1 MDNTQGSNVVEVEQK
16 NETFLSRDQI
26 FSQVDLVIEKAI
38 LPAPYKGHV
47 FVKGMDGNAWDE
59 YQDGI
64 LVKGKNGERTVDL
77 KKSKAKLLVQCICDE
92 SGKLMFTEADIPLLC
107 TRSNKFLESLT
118 KVAQRLNG
126 MGEEAKEKN

>member
-1 MDNTQGSNVVEVEQK
+1 MDNTQTDVAVEDK
-16 NETFLSRDQI
+16 TGFLTRDQI
-26 FSQVDLVIEKAI
+26 FSQVDLVIEKVT
-38 LPAPYKGHV
+38 LPAPYKGFV
-47 FVKGMDGNAWDE
+47 FVKGMDGLAYDE
-59 YQDGI
+59 YQDSI
-64 LVKGKNGERTVDL
+64 LIKGKDGQRTVDL

-107 TRSNKFLESLT
+107 TKSNKFLEGLT